1 MAKVL
6 SGVLFYFVISSWMST
21 DIALREY
28 TGISAG
34 FRYEYKMPELIRN
47 HT

>member
-6 SGVLFYFVISSWMST
+6 SGVLFYIVISPRMST
-21 DIALREY
+21 DVALQEN

-34 FRYEYKMPELIRN
+34 FRYEYDMPELIRD